1 MRRRQNG
8 QRNFKMDEETLKWV
22 RRLKNF
28 ISEVLSDIN
37 TYVFKELANIALWF
51 SRLLINMNKIAE
63 A

>member
-1 MRRRQNG
+1 MRRRQNE